1 MYLPLRPLS
10 SVHSW
15 RYPVLG
21 PVILAASRSD
31 KMRRFVSAAPGT
43 KQVVDRFIAG
53 ESVDQVVPIVQDA
66 ADKGLEVTLDVV
78 GEDITT
84 PAQAEAARDAYLELI
99 ERLKVLDLGPRAEMS
114 VKLSMFGQSLPS
126 PAATLNG
133 EPSGLAPTFPGGH
146 ELALANVRPVVEAA
160 AAIGT
165 TVTLDAEDHTTLDS
179 MFAIHEE
186 LRKDFPQTGCV
197 IQSYLFRTE
206 DDARRLAA
214 AGSRVRIVKGAYKE
228 PASVA
233 YQDKAEIDK
242 AYVRITKI
250 LMAGEGY
257 PMIGSHDPRLIAIA
271 QELGRQYGRKLDEYE
286 FQMLYGIRSDEHI
299 RLAAEGHRMRVY
311 TAYGT
316 DWYGYFMRRLAEKPA
331 NLLFFGRSVLTK
343 G

>member
-1 MYLPLRPLS
+1 M
-10 SVHSW
+10 
-15 RYPVLG
+15 LG

-31 KMRRFVSAAPGT
+31 RMRRLISAAPVT
-43 KQVVDRFIAG
+43 KQVVDRFIPG
-53 ESVDQVVPIVQDA
+53 ETVDDIVPIVEELTA
-66 ADKGLEVTLDVV
+66 SGLELTMDVV

-84 PAQAEAARDAYLELI
+84 PGQAAAARDAYLALIDRLAELELG
-99 ERLKVLDLGPRAEMS
+99 ERVEVS
-114 VKLSMFGQSLPS
+114 VKLSMFGQAL
-126 PAATLNG
+126 
-133 EPSGLAPTFPGGH
+133 EGGH

-197 IQSYLFRTE
+197 IQAYLFRTE
-206 DDARRLAA
+206 ADARRLAA
-214 AGSRVRIVKGAYKE
+214 SGSRVRLVKGAYKE
-228 PASVA
+228 PAEVA
-233 YQDKAEIDK
+233 HQQKHEIDK
-242 AYVRITKI
+242 AYVRILRT
-250 LMAGEGY
+250 LMEGEGY
-257 PMIGSHDPRLIAIA
+257 PMIGSHDPRLISIA
-271 QELGRQYGRKLDEYE
+271 QELARKAGRKLDEYE
-286 FQMLYGIRSDEHI
+286 FQMLYGIRGDEHL

-331 NLLFFGRSVLTK
+331 NLRFFARSMLTR

>member
-1 MYLPLRPLS
+1 M
-10 SVHSW
+10 
-15 RYPVLG
+15 LG

-43 KQVVDRFIAG
+43 RQVVSRFIAG
-53 ESVDQVVPIVQDA
+53 ETVEQVVPVVKETI
-66 ADKGLEVTLDVV
+66 DKGLEITLDVV

-84 PAQAEAARDAYLELI
+84 REQAYAARDAYMELI
-99 ERLKVLDLGPRAEMS
+99 EYLEDLGLGTKAEMS
-114 VKLSMFGQSLPS
+114 VKLSMFGQSL
-126 PAATLNG
+126 
-133 EPSGLAPTFPGGH
+133 EGGH
-146 ELALANVRPVVEAA
+146 ELALANIRPVVEAA
-160 AAIGT
+160 ASIGT

-197 IQSYLFRTE
+197 IQAYLFRTE
-206 DDARRLAA
+206 EDAGRLAA

-228 PASVA
+228 PAAVA
-233 YQDKAEIDK
+233 YQHKAEIDK
-242 AYVRITKI
+242 AYVRILKI
-250 LMAGEGY
+250 LMEGDGY
-257 PMIGSHDPRLIAIA
+257 PMIGSHDPRLIAVT
-271 QELGRQYGRKLDEYE
+271 QELARRAGRKLDEYE
-286 FQMLYGIRSDEHI
+286 FQMLYGIRSDEHV

-331 NLLFFGRSVLTK
+331 NLLFFLRSMITK

>member
-1 MYLPLRPLS
+1 M
-10 SVHSW
+10 
-15 RYPVLG
+15 LG

-31 KMRRFVSAAPGT
+31 QMRRLISAAPVT
-43 KQVVDRFIAG
+43 KQVVDRFIPG
-53 ESVDQVVPIVQDA
+53 ETVDEIVPIVQDLTA
-66 ADKGLEVTLDVV
+66 KGLELTMDVV

-84 PAQAEAARDAYLELI
+84 PEQAAAARDAYLTLVDRLREL
-99 ERLKVLDLGPRAEMS
+99 ELGTRAEMS
-114 VKLSMFGQSLPS
+114 IKLSMFGQAL
-126 PAATLNG
+126 
-133 EPSGLAPTFPGGH
+133 PGGH

-197 IQSYLFRTE
+197 IQAYLFRTE
-206 DDARRLAA
+206 SDARRLAE
-214 AGSRVRIVKGAYKE
+214 AGSRVRLVKGAYKE
-228 PASVA
+228 PAEVA
-233 YQDKAEIDK
+233 YQQKHEIDK
-242 AYVRITKI
+242 AYVRTLRI
-250 LMAGEGY
+250 LMEGAGY
-257 PMIGSHDPRLIAIA
+257 PMIGSHDPRLISIG
-271 QELGRQYGRKLDEYE
+271 QELARRAGRKLDEYE
-286 FQMLYGIRSDEHI
+286 FQMLYGIRGDEHL

-331 NLLFFGRSVLTK
+331 NLRFFARSMLTR

>member
-1 MYLPLRPLS
+1 M
-10 SVHSW
+10 
-15 RYPVLG
+15 LG

-31 KMRRFVSAAPGT
+31 KMRRFISAAPGT
-43 KQVVDRFIAG
+43 KQVVARFIAG
-53 ESVDQVVPIVQDA
+53 EAVDQVVQVVQDS
-66 ADKGLEVTLDVV
+66 ADHGLEVTLDVV

-84 PAQAEAARDAYLELI
+84 PEQAAAARDAYLELI
-99 ERLKVLDLGPRAEMS
+99 GRLEQLGLGTKAEMS
-114 VKLSMFGQSLPS
+114 VKLSMFGQSLD
-126 PAATLNG
+126 
-133 EPSGLAPTFPGGH
+133 GGH
-146 ELALANVRPVVEAA
+146 ELALANIRPVVEAA

-197 IQSYLFRTE
+197 IQAYLFRTE
-206 DDARRLAA
+206 DDARRLAD
-214 AGSRVRIVKGAYKE
+214 AGSRVRLVKGAYKE

-233 YQDKAEIDK
+233 YQQKPEIDK
-242 AYVRITKI
+242 AFVRILKI
-250 LMAGEGY
+250 LMVGDGY
-257 PMIGSHDPRLIAIA
+257 PMIGSHDPRLIAIG
-271 QELGRQYGRKLDEYE
+271 QELARQAGRKLDEYE
-286 FQMLYGIRSDEHI
+286 FQMLYGIRSDEQI

-331 NLLFFGRSVLTK
+331 NLLFFARSILTK

>member
-1 MYLPLRPLS
+1 M
-10 SVHSW
+10 
-15 RYPVLG
+15 LG
-21 PVILAASRSD
+21 PLILAASRSD
-31 KMRRFVSAAPGT
+31 KMRRLVSAAPVT
-43 KQVVDRFIAG
+43 KPVVNRFIPG
-53 ESVDQVVPIVQDA
+53 ETVDQVVPIVVDLTG
-66 ADKGLEVTLDVV
+66 KGLEVTLDVV

-84 PAQAEAARDAYLELI
+84 REQAHAARDAYLELI
-99 ERLKVLDLGPRAEMS
+99 EHLERLGLGTKAEMS
-114 VKLSMFGQSLPS
+114 VKLSMFGQSL
-126 PAATLNG
+126 
-133 EPSGLAPTFPGGH
+133 EGGH
-146 ELALANVRPVVEAA
+146 ELALANVRWVVEAA

-197 IQSYLFRTE
+197 IQAYLFRTE

-214 AGSRVRIVKGAYKE
+214 NGSRVRIVKGAYKE

-242 AYVRITKI
+242 AYVRVLRI
-250 LMAGEGY
+250 LMEGEGY
-257 PMIGSHDPRLIAIA
+257 PMIGSHDPRLIAIT
-271 QELGRQYGRKLDEYE
+271 QELARRAGRKLDEYE
-286 FQMLYGIRSDEHI
+286 FQMLYGIRSDEHV

-331 NLLFFGRSVLTK
+331 NLLFFLRSMITK

>member
-1 MYLPLRPLS
+1 M
-10 SVHSW
+10 
-15 RYPVLG
+15 LG

-31 KMRRFVSAAPGT
+31 RMRRFVSAAPGT
-43 KQVVDRFIAG
+43 KQVVARFIAG
-53 ESVDQVVPIVQDA
+53 ESVDQVVPVVQDA
-66 ADKGLEVTLDVV
+66 VAKGLEVTLDVV

-84 PAQAEAARDAYLELI
+84 REQAFAARDAYLELI
-99 ERLKVLDLGPRAEMS
+99 EHLKVLDLGTKAEMS
-114 VKLSMFGQSLPS
+114 IKLSMFGQAL
-126 PAATLNG
+126 
-133 EPSGLAPTFPGGH
+133 EGGH

-197 IQSYLFRTE
+197 IQAYLYRTE
-206 DDARRLAA
+206 ADARRLAA
-214 AGSRVRIVKGAYKE
+214 SGSRVRLVKGAYKE
-228 PASVA
+228 PADVA
-233 YQDKAEIDK
+233 YQDKAETDK
-242 AYVRITKI
+242 AYVRVLRV
-250 LMAGEGY
+250 LMEGEGY
-257 PMIGSHDPRLIAIA
+257 PMIGSHDPRLISIA
-271 QELGRQYGRKLDEYE
+271 QELARKAGRKLDEYE
-286 FQMLYGIRSDEHI
+286 FQMLYGIRSEEHL

-331 NLLFFGRSVLTK
+331 NLLFFARSILTR

>member
-1 MYLPLRPLS
+1 M
-10 SVHSW
+10 
-15 RYPVLG
+15 LG

-31 KMRRFVSAAPGT
+31 QMRRFVSAAPGT
-43 KQVVDRFIAG
+43 KQVVSRFIAG
-53 ESVDQVVPIVQDA
+53 ETVEHVVPIVLDA
-66 ADKGLEVTLDVV
+66 TDKGLEVTLDVV

-84 PAQAEAARDAYLELI
+84 AEQSYAARDAYLDLI
-99 ERLKVLDLGPRAEMS
+99 AHLGDLGLGTKAEMS

-133 EPSGLAPTFPGGH
+133 EPSGLDPRFPGGH

-197 IQSYLFRTE
+197 IQAYLFRTE

-233 YQDKAEIDK
+233 IQDKGEIDK
-242 AYVRITKI
+242 AYVRIMKI
-250 LMAGEGY
+250 LMEGDGY

-271 QELGRQYGRKLDEYE
+271 QELGRRAGRKLDEYE
-286 FQMLYGIRSDEHI
+286 FQMLYGIRSEEHI

-331 NLLFFGRSVLTK
+331 NLLFFGRSIITK
-343 G
+343 N

>member
-1 MYLPLRPLS
+1 M
-10 SVHSW
+10 
-15 RYPVLG
+15 LG

-31 KMRRFVSAAPGT
+31 RMRRFVSAAPGT
-43 KQVVDRFIAG
+43 KQVVARFIAG
-53 ESVDQVVPIVQDA
+53 ENVDQVVPVVQDA
-66 ADKGLEVTLDVV
+66 VAKGLEVTLDVV

-84 PAQAEAARDAYLELI
+84 RDQAFAARDAYLELI
-99 ERLKVLDLGPRAEMS
+99 EHLKELDLGTRAEMS
-114 VKLSMFGQSLPS
+114 VKLSMFGQAL
-126 PAATLNG
+126 
-133 EPSGLAPTFPGGH
+133 EGGH

-197 IQSYLFRTE
+197 IQAYLFRTE
-206 DDARRLAA
+206 ADARRLAA
-214 AGSRVRIVKGAYKE
+214 SGSRVRLVKGAYKE
-228 PASVA
+228 PAEVA
-233 YQDKAEIDK
+233 YQDKAETDK
-242 AYVRITKI
+242 AYVRVLRI
-250 LMAGEGY
+250 LMEGDGY
-257 PMIGSHDPRLIAIA
+257 PMIGSHDPRLISIG
-271 QELGRQYGRKLDEYE
+271 QELARTAGRKLDEYE
-286 FQMLYGIRSDEHI
+286 FQMLYGIRGEEHL

-331 NLLFFGRSVLTK
+331 NLLFFARSILTK

>member
-1 MYLPLRPLS
+1 M
-10 SVHSW
+10 
-15 RYPVLG
+15 LG

-43 KQVVDRFIAG
+43 KQVVARFIAG
-53 ESVDQVVPIVQDA
+53 ESVDDVVPIVQELSER
-66 ADKGLEVTLDVV
+66 GLEVTLDVV

-84 PAQAEAARDAYLELI
+84 VEQSHAARDAYLELI
-99 ERLKVLDLGPRAEMS
+99 GRLKELGLGERAEMS
-114 VKLSMFGQSLPS
+114 VKLSMFGQAL
-126 PAATLNG
+126 
-133 EPSGLAPTFPGGH
+133 EGGH

-160 AAIGT
+160 AEIGT

-197 IQSYLFRTE
+197 IQAYLFRTE

-214 AGSRVRIVKGAYKE
+214 NGSRVRIVKGAYKE

-233 YQDKAEIDK
+233 IQDKREIDK
-242 AYVRITKI
+242 AYVRIMRI
-250 LMAGEGY
+250 LMDGEGY
-257 PMIGSHDPRLIAIA
+257 PMIGSHDPRLISVA
-271 QELGRQYGRKLDEYE
+271 QELARRAGRKLDEYE
-286 FQMLYGIRSDEHI
+286 FQMLYGIRGEEQH

-331 NLLFFGRSVLTK
+331 NLLFFVRSILTK

>member
-1 MYLPLRPLS
+1 M
-10 SVHSW
+10 
-15 RYPVLG
+15 LG

-31 KMRRFVSAAPGT
+31 KMRKLVSAAPVT
-43 KQVVDRFIAG
+43 KPVVNRFIPG
-53 ESVDQVVPIVQDA
+53 ESVDQVVRIVEEMVG
-66 ADKGLEVTLDVV
+66 KGLELTLDVV

-84 PAQAEAARDAYLELI
+84 PEQAAHARDAYLELI
-99 ERLKVLDLGPRAEMS
+99 ERLRDLGHGTKAEMS
-114 VKLSMFGQSLPS
+114 VKLSMFGQAL
-126 PAATLNG
+126 
-133 EPSGLAPTFPGGH
+133 EGGH

-197 IQSYLFRTE
+197 IQADLFRTE

-228 PASVA
+228 PAEVA
-233 YQDKAEIDK
+233 YLDKSEIDK
-242 AYVRITKI
+242 AYVRILKI
-250 LMAGEGY
+250 LMEGEGY
-257 PMIGSHDPRLIAIA
+257 PMIGSHDPRLIAIG
-271 QELGRQYGRKLDEYE
+271 QELARRAGRKLDEYE
-286 FQMLYGIRSDEHI
+286 FQMLYGIRSEEHL

-331 NLLFFGRSVLTK
+331 NLLFFVRSMITK
-343 G
+343 N